1 MIVKGVKVVHSY
13 TDFLTIGSSVGSF
26 HIGDMFATLFFF
38 ALLLVLLKKFAWGP
52 LMKVMEERE
61 KHVANEIEEAEKSR
75 KEAEIATQEAAAQLM
90 QTREEAQKIIEEAR
104 TAGIQQEKDIIA
116 SAQKESERLI
126 ANAQKDIQREKE
138 KAIQALQDQV
148 ASLSVL
154 IATKVIEKELSA
166 TDQEKLIND
175 YIKEVGE
182 DQ

>member
-104 TAGIQQEKDIIA
+104 TAGIQQEK
-116 SAQKESERLI
+116 
-126 ANAQKDIQREKE
+126 
-138 KAIQALQDQV
+138 
-148 ASLSVL
+148 
-154 IATKVIEKELSA
+154 
-166 TDQEKLIND
+166 
-175 YIKEVGE
+175 
-182 DQ
+182 